1 MLKLPVPPD
10 TENAILAAQRH
21 GKSVDDMVDL
31 ISDDLLTAVGTVIAG
46 TPAECIAG
54 IDEMLRAAK
63 PYGFDIIDIAS
74 PLGPDWNEAIDLI
87 CQEIIPELER
97 RSGAYGAA

>member
-1 MLKLPVPPD
+1 M
-10 TENAILAAQRH
+10 
-21 GKSVDDMVDL
+21 
-31 ISDDLLTAVGTVIAG
+31 IAG

-63 PYGFDIIDIAS
+63 PYGFDIVDLAS
-74 PLGPDWNEAIDLI
+74 PLGPDWDEALDLI

-97 RSGAYGAA
+97 RSSNYGVASSNAPLSN